1 MSSEAAND
9 GWLIGDL
16 RRESSERAGTQ
27 RVERLLGV
35 PGGGHVLFVP
45 TPAGYE
51 IAEVEGPPP
60 AVGESVRVGVH
71 AYRAAGLRRSPFP
84 RDDRPCIVL
93 EPAPDVEP
101 CGY

>member
-1 MSSEAAND
+1 MPCRMSVEAGND

-16 RRESSERAGTQ
+16 RRESFERPGAQ

-35 PGGGHVLFVP
+35 PGSGHVLFVP

-51 IAEVEGPPP
+51 IAEVDGPPP
-60 AVGESVRVGVH
+60 AVGERVEVGSST
-71 AYRAAGLRRSPFP
+71 YRAAGARRSPFP

-93 EPAPDVEP
+93 ERA
-101 CGY
+101 